1 MTDKELRRLSRG
13 ELLEML
19 LAQTRE
25 NQRLREELE
34 RTQAELKNREILIA
48 KSGTMAEASL
58 RLNGMFEAAD
68 RAVSQYLENV
78 RRIADEQLASLTVA
92 TAQNGKDPAKPP
104 EETLEPDSLLAG
116 KHPAAQAPQEPDL
129 AAVLLGGDGTP
140 DAENPEEEEFA
151 SDEELQDEDLYDSVI
166 FFPQRKSAATVE
178 PKEESMPAVLFPKEG
193 TGPENP
199 AGKEGADCPGPRL
212 RSGRMRPAGHW
223 RTDVPGLDKRLAEE
237 PTECYE

>member
-78 RRIADEQLASLTVA
+78 RRIADEQLASLAVA
-92 TAQNGKDPAKPP
+92 TAQNGKAPAKPP
-104 EETLEPDSLLAG
+104 
-116 KHPAAQAPQEPDL
+116 
-129 AAVLLGGDGTP
+129 GGDFGAGVPPGRETSCRP
-140 DAENPEEEEFA
+140 G
-151 SDEELQDEDLYDSVI
+151 
-166 FFPQRKSAATVE
+166 AA
-178 PKEESMPAVLFPKEG
+178 G
-193 TGPENP
+193 TGSCRS
-199 AGKEGADCPGPRL
+199 A
-212 RSGRMRPAGHW
+212 SGRGRHS
-223 RTDVPGLDKRLAEE
+223 
-237 PTECYE
+237 